1 MATTSTA
8 ASTDTTTNNTTT
20 STAEAPPT
28 DRLVLGPGRW
38 VSNWQPEHPEF
49 WNGPGRAAARRNLH
63 WSVFCEFL
71 GFAVWQLW
79 SVTVVFLP
87 AAGFDLSTSQQFWLV
102 SLPPLVGAVLRVPY
116 SFTVALFGGRN
127 WTVISALLLLI
138 PTTALALALSTPE
151 TPVWVLYLV
160 AALAGFGGG
169 NFASS
174 MANITFFF
182 PAREKGAALGLNAAG
197 GNIGVAVAQFL
208 VPLAVTLLAFGTFG
222 PNLPLAGLIWI
233 PFILLAAWG
242 AHRYMHNLSHARNDL
257 KGSLST
263 LREPHLWLI
272 AVIYI
277 GTFGSF
283 MGFGSVFP
291 TLISLMFPAFTS
303 LDLWGAAISMAFL
316 GPLVGSLARPFGG
329 RLADRRGGA
338 RVTLS
343 CFIAMSAVTAA
354 VVLTLPWQNFW
365 LYLGLFL
372 ALFTLTGIANGSS
385 YRMIPLVFRLTV
397 PAGDP
402 VGHERKASAA
412 LGLIGAVGGFGGFLI
427 PQVLRASHSA
437 NGSFDAAFWVL
448 AALYLG
454 LAVFT
459 YLVYRRPGTA
469 LARANV

>member
-1 MATTSTA
+1 MAITSTPVSTNTA
-8 ASTDTTTNNTTT
+8 AL
-20 STAEAPPT
+20 PT
-28 DRLVLGPGRW
+28 DRLVMGPGRW
-38 VSNWQPEHPEF
+38 VSNWQPEHPKF
-49 WNGPGRAAARRNLH
+49 WNGPGRSVARRNLH

-87 AAGFDLSTSQQFWLV
+87 DAGFDLTTSQQFWLV

-138 PTTALALALSTPE
+138 PTTALALALSTPD

-222 PNLPLAGLIWI
+222 PNLPMAGLVWI

-303 LDLWGAAISMAFL
+303 LELWGAAISIAFL

-338 RVTLS
+338 RVTLV
-343 CFIAMSAVTAA
+343 CFIAMSAVTAS
-354 VVLTLPWQNFW
+354 VVLTLPWRNFW

-412 LGLIGAVGGFGGFLI
+412 LGLIGAVGGFGGFMI
-427 PQVLRASHSA
+427 PQVLRASHTA

>member
-1 MATTSTA
+1 MAITRTA
-8 ASTDTTTNNTTT
+8 ASTDPTTD
-20 STAEAPPT
+20 TAEAPPT

-38 VSNWQPEHPEF
+38 ISNWQPEHPEF
-49 WNGPGRAAARRNLH
+49 WNGPGRPAARRNLH

-151 TPVWVLYLV
+151 TPVWVLYVV

-208 VPLAVTLLAFGTFG
+208 VPLAVTLLAFGTFS
-222 PNLPLAGLIWI
+222 PNLPMAGLIWI

-316 GPLVGSLARPFGG
+316 GPLVGSLARPLGG

-338 RVTLS
+338 RVTLG

-397 PAGDP
+397 PTGDP

>member
-1 MATTSTA
+1 MAL
-8 ASTDTTTNNTTT
+8 TTTHTT
-20 STAEAPPT
+20 EAPPA
-28 DRLVLGPGRW
+28 DRLVVGPGRW
-38 VSNWQPEHPEF
+38 VGNWQPENPRF
-49 WNGPGRAAARRNLH
+49 WNGPGRPAARLNLY

-138 PTTALALALSTPE
+138 PT
-151 TPVWVLYLV
+151 
-160 AALAGFGGG
+160 AALAVALSNPDTPIWVLFAVAATAGLGGG

-182 PAREKGAALGLNAAG
+182 PAQEKGAALGLNAAG

-208 VPLAVTLLAFGTFG
+208 VPLAVTVLAFGAFE
-222 PNLPLAGLIWI
+222 PNLPMAGLVWI
-233 PFILLAAWG
+233 PLILLAAWG
-242 AHRYMHNLSHARNDL
+242 AHRFMHNLSHARNDL
-257 KGSLST
+257 KGSLSA

-272 AVIYI
+272 ALIYI

-291 TLISLMFPAFTS
+291 TLISIMFPAFSS
-303 LDLWGAAISMAFL
+303 LELWGAAISMAFL

-329 RLADRRGGA
+329 TLADRRGGA
-338 RVTLS
+338 RVTLV
-343 CFIAMSAVTAA
+343 CFIAMAAVTAA

-397 PAGDP
+397 RADDP
-402 VGHERKASAA
+402 VGHERKSSAA
-412 LGLIGAVGGFGGFLI
+412 LGLVGAVGGFGGFMI

-437 NGSFDAAFWVL
+437 NGSFDAAFWALAAAYLVL
-448 AALYLG
+448 AA
-454 LAVFT
+454 FT
-459 YLVYRRPGTA
+459 YLVYRRPGSM

>member
-1 MATTSTA
+1 MALTENRTLTTA
-8 ASTDTTTNNTTT
+8 APE
-20 STAEAPPT
+20 TARETPPT
-28 DRLVLGPGRW
+28 DRLVVGPGRW
-38 VSNWQPEHPEF
+38 VYNWQSENGRF
-49 WNGPGRAAARRNLH
+49 WNGPGRRAARLNLY

-87 AAGFDLSTSQQFWLV
+87 VAGFDLTTSQQFWLV

-138 PTTALALALSTPE
+138 PTVALAVALSNPD
-151 TPVWVLYLV
+151 TPVWVLFAV
-160 AALAGFGGG
+160 AATAGFGGG

-182 PAREKGAALGLNAAG
+182 PAQEKGAALGLNAAG
-197 GNIGVAVAQFL
+197 GNIGVAVAQFV
-208 VPLAVTLLAFGTFG
+208 VPLAVTVLALGTFG
-222 PNLPLAGLIWI
+222 PNLSMAGLVWI
-233 PFILLAAWG
+233 PLILIAAWG

-257 KGSLST
+257 KGSLSA

-272 AVIYI
+272 ALIYI

-291 TLISLMFPAFTS
+291 TLISIMFPAFSS
-303 LDLWGAAISMAFL
+303 LELWGAAISIAFL

-338 RVTLS
+338 NVTLG
-343 CFIAMSAVTAA
+343 CFIAMAAVTAT
-354 VVLTLPWQNFW
+354 VVLTLSWQNFW

-397 PAGDP
+397 RADDP
-402 VGHERKASAA
+402 VGHERKSSAA
-412 LGLIGAVGGFGGFLI
+412 LGLIGAVGGFGGFMI

-437 NGSFDAAFWVL
+437 HGSFDAAFWGLAAAYLVL
-448 AALYLG
+448 AA
-454 LAVFT
+454 FT
-459 YLVYRRPGTA
+459 YLVYRRPGSM

>member
-1 MATTSTA
+1 MALTEDRTFTA
-8 ASTDTTTNNTTT
+8 PAPE
-20 STAEAPPT
+20 AVPGAPPT
-28 DRLVLGPGRW
+28 DRLVVGPGRW
-38 VSNWQPEHPEF
+38 VSNWQPEEPRF
-49 WNGPGRAAARRNLH
+49 WNGPGRPAARQNLY

-127 WTVISALLLLI
+127 WTVISALLLLV
-138 PTTALALALSTPE
+138 PTVALAVALSTPH
-151 TPVWVLYLV
+151 TPVWVLFAV
-160 AALAGFGGG
+160 AATAGFGGG

-182 PAREKGAALGLNAAG
+182 PTQEKGAALGLNAAG
-197 GNIGVAVAQFL
+197 GNIGVAVAQFA
-208 VPLAVTLLAFGTFG
+208 VPLAVTVLAIGTFG
-222 PNLPLAGLIWI
+222 PALPMAGLVWI
-233 PFILLAAWG
+233 PLILIAAWG

-257 KGSLST
+257 KGSLSA

-272 AVIYI
+272 ALIYI

-291 TLISLMFPAFTS
+291 TLISIMFPAFS
-303 LDLWGAAISMAFL
+303 GLELWGAVISMAFL
-316 GPLVGSLARPFGG
+316 GPLVGSLARPLGG

-338 RVTLS
+338 TVTLA
-343 CFIAMSAVTAA
+343 CFLAMAAVTAG

-397 PAGDP
+397 RADDP
-402 VGHERKASAA
+402 VGHERKSSAA
-412 LGLIGAVGGFGGFLI
+412 LGLIGAVGGFGGFMI

-437 NGSFDAAFWVL
+437 HGSFDAAFWALAAAYLVL
-448 AALYLG
+448 AA
-454 LAVFT
+454 FT
-459 YLVYRRPGTA
+459 YLVYRRPGSM
-469 LARANV
+469 LARAHV

>member
-1 MATTSTA
+1 MAITSTPA
-8 ASTDTTTNNTTT
+8 GTDSTPSTT
-20 STAEAPPT
+20 EAPPT
-28 DRLVLGPGRW
+28 DRLVMGPGRW
-38 VSNWQPEHPEF
+38 ISNWQPEHPDF
-49 WNGPGRAAARRNLH
+49 WNGPGRSAARRNLH

-138 PTTALALALSTPE
+138 PTTALAFALSTPE

-222 PNLPLAGLIWI
+222 PNLPMAGLIWI

-257 KGSLST
+257 RGSLST

-272 AVIYI
+272 SVIYI

-303 LDLWGAAISMAFL
+303 LELWGAAISMAFL

-338 RVTLS
+338 RVTLG

-412 LGLIGAVGGFGGFLI
+412 LGLIGAVGGFGGFMI
-427 PQVLRASHSA
+427 PQVLRASHTA

-448 AALYLG
+448 AAVYLG